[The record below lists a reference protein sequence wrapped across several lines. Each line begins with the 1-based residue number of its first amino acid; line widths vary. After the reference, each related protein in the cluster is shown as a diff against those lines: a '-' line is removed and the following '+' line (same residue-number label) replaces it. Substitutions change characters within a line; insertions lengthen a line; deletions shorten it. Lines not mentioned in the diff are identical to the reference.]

1 MMSPLLILC
10 FYPLFMAITK
20 RQFSQLQAMGID
32 LWQLRNNANESIV
45 HNEEYLDIEF
55 SSISATTIFIDIV
68 KSLGLSIGE
77 TSCDENSVS
86 LGLLSWQFSIKNDIS
101 LTQQHLIT
109 PSLNVLEN
117 SPELKKALWQKL
129 QDHTII

>member
-1 MMSPLLILC
+1 
-10 FYPLFMAITK
+10 MAITK

-32 LWQLRNNANESIV
+32 LWQLKNTAEECVV

-55 SSISATTIFIDIV
+55 SSVSETAIFNDIV

-77 TSCDENSVS
+77 ISCEENTIS
-86 LGLLSWQFSIKNDIS
+86 LGLLSWQFSIKKDMS

-117 SPELKKALWQKL
+117 STELKKALWQKL
-129 QDHTII
+129 QDHSII